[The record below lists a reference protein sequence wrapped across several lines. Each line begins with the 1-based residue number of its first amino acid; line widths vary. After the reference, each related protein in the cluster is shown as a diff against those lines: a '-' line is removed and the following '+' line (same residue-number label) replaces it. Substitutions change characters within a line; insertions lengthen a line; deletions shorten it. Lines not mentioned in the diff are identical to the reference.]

1 MANRLKDSTSP
12 YLLQHKENPVD
23 WQEWGEQ
30 AFAEARSRDVPV
42 LLSVGYAACHWCHV
56 MAHESFE
63 DQATADDLNAGFVAI
78 KVDREERPDIDAVYM
93 EATQAM
99 TGQGGWPMTCV
110 LTPDGKPFFAG
121 TYFPR
126 EPRLGMPAF
135 RQVLTAVSTAW
146 QERREEVDRIGVDV
160 AGHLQQVQQLPSG
173 GVDDLGAIAMP
184 VLRRTFDERHAG
196 FGAAPKFPPSMVC
209 EFLLRRAART
219 DDAEALRM
227 VERTLEAMARGGM
240 YDQLGGGFARYSVDE
255 RWDVPHFEKMLYDNA
270 LLLRVYL
277 HWWRQTGNPTAE
289 RIVRGAAD
297 FMLRELATPQGGF
310 ASALD
315 ADSEGE
321 EGTFYVWSPDQ
332 LTATLGR
339 EDGAYA
345 VAAFGVSPAGNFEAG
360 TSTLRLDQ
368 DPVDSRRHDDVVRRL
383 MAERDKRVRPARD
396 DKVVAAWNG
405 LAIAALAEAA
415 VVLDEPR
422 YLLAARSAGQL
433 LVDVHLL
440 SGARLRRVSRDGAVG
455 APAGVLEDY
464 ACVADGL
471 LALFGVTGELQWF
484 EIAERLTGQIVER
497 FADGRGGFYDTAAD
511 AEVLLKR
518 PQDPADNAYPSG
530 QGMTATVLTTMFGL
544 TGDDTY
550 REAAQTLVDRLSG
563 LAERAPRFAGQ
574 TLSAAEALY
583 DGPRQVA
590 VVGLSGDDA
599 RHRLVRAA
607 YRLAH
612 PGLVLAQGDG
622 AEATVPLL
630 QNRGLVDGQATA
642 YVCRHF
648 VCDLPVTA
656 PEAVR

>member
-1 MANRLKDSTSP
+1 
-12 YLLQHKENPVD
+12 
-23 WQEWGEQ
+23 
-30 AFAEARSRDVPV
+30 
-42 LLSVGYAACHWCHV
+42 
-56 MAHESFE
+56 
-63 DQATADDLNAGFVAI
+63 
-78 KVDREERPDIDAVYM
+78 
-93 EATQAM
+93 
-99 TGQGGWPMTCV
+99 
-110 LTPDGKPFFAG
+110 
-121 TYFPR
+121 
-126 EPRLGMPAF
+126 
-135 RQVLTAVSTAW
+135 
-146 QERREEVDRIGVDV
+146 
-160 AGHLQQVQQLPSG
+160 
-173 GVDDLGAIAMP
+173 
-184 VLRRTFDERHAG
+184 
-196 FGAAPKFPPSMVC
+196 
-209 EFLLRRAART
+209 
-219 DDAEALRM
+219 
-227 VERTLEAMARGGM
+227 
-240 YDQLGGGFARYSVDE
+240 
-255 RWDVPHFEKMLYDNA
+255 
-270 LLLRVYL
+270 
-277 HWWRQTGNPTAE
+277 
-289 RIVRGAAD
+289 
-297 FMLRELATPQGGF
+297 
-310 ASALD
+310 
-315 ADSEGE
+315 
-321 EGTFYVWSPDQ
+321 
-332 LTATLGR
+332 
-339 EDGAYA
+339 
-345 VAAFGVSPAGNFEAG
+345 
-360 TSTLRLDQ
+360 
-368 DPVDSRRHDDVVRRL
+368 
-383 MAERDKRVRPARD
+383 
-396 DKVVAAWNG
+396 
-405 LAIAALAEAA
+405 
-415 VVLDEPR
+415 
-422 YLLAARSAGQL
+422 
-433 LVDVHLL
+433 
-440 SGARLRRVSRDGAVG
+440 VG

-656 PEAVR
+656 PAAVR